1 MPEANSER
9 LWTYKDYLGWVEDK
23 RWELIEGKAYNMTP
37 APSWRHQQV
46 VGELFFQIRSALE
59 GHPCKIV
66 ASPIDV
72 RLAEPSTA
80 DEDAVNVVQPD
91 IAIVCDSSK
100 IDEHGIKGSPDIV
113 IEVLSPGSATHDT
126 IEKRALY
133 ERYGIPEYW
142 IVDIENQR
150 VFILILD
157 DGHYSSPETLERTEV
172 LKSVR
177 CTEIHVELDK
187 VFST

>member
-1 MPEANSER
+1 MPETKSEG
-9 LWTYKDYLGWVEDK
+9 LWTYKDYLGWVEDE
-23 RWELIEGKAYNMTP
+23 RWELIGGKAYNMTP

-72 RLAEPSTA
+72 RLAEPNTA

-91 IAIVCDSSK
+91 IAVVCDSSK
-100 IDEHGIKGSPDIV
+100 IDERGIKGPPNIV
-113 IEVLSPGSATHDT
+113 IEVLSRSSATHDT

-150 VFILILD
+150 VFILTLG
-157 DGHYSSPETLERTEV
+157 DGRYADPETLEHPEV
-172 LKSVR
+172 LKSVHYP
-177 CTEIHVELDK
+177 EIRVELDK
-187 VFST
+187 VFTG